1 MAGPNQRLS
10 AHFRKIQLKL
20 RGALQFATCYTT
32 VKSDKHKKVA
42 LKFCKRMTRET
53 KDELTKSK
61 GNKGT
66 LNITIPDTFLLS
78 YLLL

>member
-32 VKSDKHKKVA
+32 VKSDKHKKVGTEV
-42 LKFCKRMTRET
+42 LQEDD
-53 KDELTKSK
+53 KDTCRA
-61 GNKGT
+61 NKIQGK
-66 LNITIPDTFLLS
+66 
-78 YLLL
+78 